1 MLGTRMAAIDRGC
14 PANGGL
20 FVRYL
25 LIFFLDFL
33 AGERSLS
40 HRPDERGPSN
50 GAPDQLRS
58 RLRY

>member
-1 MLGTRMAAIDRGC
+1 MLGREWPQSTGA

-40 HRPDERGPSN
+40 HRADERGPSN
-50 GAPDQLRS
+50 GAPD
-58 RLRY
+58 RL